1 VYLNSIRDCIVD
13 EAVLHTITSFF
24 DWNPMI
30 ETTRFERCAQTT
42 YLRRWSSKF
51 VFANEVVVGVHMIM
65 TNLDEKSI
73 AFSR

>member
-1 VYLNSIRDCIVD
+1 
-13 EAVLHTITSFF
+13 
-24 DWNPMI
+24 MI
-30 ETTRFERCAQTT
+30 ETTDLKGVHRPLT